1 MNTTSLNR
9 QRLIECRQ
17 KLGISK
23 HEVSKRMQLSQP
35 TYLRYES
42 GDRTPSIQVIQIMA
56 DVLGT
61 SVDYLT
67 NKTDIPT
74 PTSYTIHSETD
85 PELFQF
91 IEVYQN
97 SDTSTRNKL
106 IASLKK
112 LNEKS

>member
-1 MNTTSLNR
+1 MNTISLNR

-17 KLGISK
+17 RIGISK
-23 HEVSKRMQLSQP
+23 HEVSKRMKVAQP

-42 GDRTPSIQVIQIMA
+42 GERVPSIQIIQVMA

-67 NKTDIPT
+67 GKTDIPT
-74 PTSYTIHSETD
+74 PTTYTIHSETD

-91 IEVYQN
+91 VELYKN
-97 SDTSTRNKL
+97 SDVSTQNQL
-106 IASLKK
+106 LAYIKK
-112 LNEKS
+112 WDKNS

>member
-1 MNTTSLNR
+1 MNTISLNKE
-9 QRLIECRQ
+9 RLIECRQ

-23 HEVSKRMQLSQP
+23 HEVSKRMKVAQP

-42 GDRTPSIQVIQIMA
+42 GERVPSIQIIQVMA

-67 NKTDIPT
+67 DKTDIPT
-74 PTSYTIHSETD
+74 PTTYTIHSETE

-91 IEVYQN
+91 LEIYKNADSSTQN
-97 SDTSTRNKL
+97 QL
-106 IASLKK
+106 LAYIKK
-112 LNEKS
+112 WNGNL